1 MSVFKRHMFNRGG
14 YVARGTG
21 ITSGLVPVQKFQEGG
36 LSKKDI
42 YRPAWMN
49 LFGGMMSGKSLQGG
63 FGGAMDILG
72 QSIQQSAPLFS
83 QAAETVAAQKD
94 DDERYEFKVVGNKL
108 IRIDKELNTT
118 EVVEEYEKP
127 EDQYITVKKGDRIFE
142 KTEKGL
148 EQVVSEV
155 KVEKDKKLYIL
166 APNTRLVDPDDGRIV
181 AEGKPNEANTIYKL
195 NPGQKAF
202 KMQNGELVEV
212 AHYPD
217 VSDGSSII
225 KLSSGAKAFDS
236 DGNLIASNEVVKT
249 ITLDPGEIAYDLN
262 GNQIAANTEEQSKI
276 FKLKPGESAYT
287 QDGVE
292 IAFKEVVPKDDKIFK
307 LKPGES
313 AFNSAG
319 EVIAS
324 LPESE
329 VKKLQFK
336 VLKPGDLLYDTDGNL
351 IANAPSIDEIA
362 DTYHTFDTKDER
374 LLWKLKEYE
383 KKAGYK
389 DDGTLDLDKLNDLE
403 RADYNRILPLVDPK
417 AAEDIKVWSKFKEQ
431 QLADLSFISGMGER
445 ISIAKELFDK
455 NQATGAVR
463 GRLTPLF
470 NVFLDVTGL
479 SIPQII
485 NDTFGKDI
493 LLEELTA
500 NEIKRLQS
508 AVAISFQEAM
518 KGQVNTFEQK
528 LILNA
533 MFNVTRDPESA
544 ALAFD
549 NLIYM
554 NDLKKQMIYEA
565 QRSNNYIEW
574 TNNIEKWKK
583 ENKPSFLKTD
593 VEELDDL
600 SDKYGIDLEPE
611 KY

>member
-1 MSVFKRHMFNRGG
+1 MSVLRRNMFRGG
-14 YVARGTG
+14 GYAHRGTG

-36 LSKKDI
+36 MSKWEALSPWLMDIGGRLMGGTSMTGNPWEIAGSAMTGAAPTLSEGLKTYRESKK
-42 YRPAWMN
+42 
-49 LFGGMMSGKSLQGG
+49 
-63 FGGAMDILG
+63 
-72 QSIQQSAPLFS
+72 
-83 QAAETVAAQKD
+83 T

-108 IRIDKELNTT
+108 IRIDNELGTT

-127 EDQYITVKKGDRIFE
+127 EDQYMIVKKDERVLE
-142 KTEKGL
+142 RTDDGL
-148 EQVVSEV
+148 VPVINEV
-155 KVEKDKKLYIL
+155 KVEKDKKFYTL
-166 APNTRLVDPDDGRIV
+166 APNTRLVDPNDGRIV
-181 AEGKPNEANTIYKL
+181 AEGKPNDPNTIYKL

-202 KMQNGELVEV
+202 KMENGELVEV

-217 VSDGSSII
+217 TSDGSSII
-225 KLSSGAKAFDS
+225 KLSSGAQAFDS
-236 DGNLIASNEVVKT
+236 DGNLIASNAAVKT
-249 ITLDPGEIAYDLN
+249 ITLGPGEIAYDLN
-262 GNQIAANTEEQSKI
+262 GNQIAANTEEKSKI

-336 VLKPGDLLYDTDGNL
+336 VLKPGDLLYDTEGNL

-362 DTYHTFDTKDER
+362 DTYHNFKTKDER
-374 LLWKLKEYE
+374 FLWKLKQYE

-417 AAEDIKVWSKFKEQ
+417 AAEDIKVWSNFKEQ

-445 ISIAKELFDK
+445 ISLAKELFDK

-593 VEELDDL
+593 AEELDDL
-600 SDKYGIDLEPE
+600 MGKYGIELDPK